1 MDFKICSLSSH
12 VSSLNFYVKLF
23 YFKAFFLVV
32 SLDIRSQ
39 AALYQK
45 LKKKKKKGLREGL
58 LEGAFTR
65 RKDFH
70 KFCIPDKK
78 MTMM

>member
-12 VSSLNFYVKLF
+12 VSSLKFYVKLF
-23 YFKAFFLVV
+23 YFKALFRAV

-45 LKKKKKKGLREGL
+45 LKKKGLREGL

>member
-1 MDFKICSLSSH
+1 MFTLFARIVFKLLC
-12 VSSLNFYVKLF
+12 KLF
-23 YFKAFFLVV
+23 YFKAFFLAV

-39 AALYQK
+39 AVLYQK
-45 LKKKKKKGLREGL
+45 LKKKRLREGL

-70 KFCIPDKK
+70 KFCISDKK